1 MERSMSRDILHKY
14 WLNDRHAE
22 IVYDTDLKML
32 IVEMYLKTKYGMK
45 KVVSKPIGKEV
56 FHGESLAENTAEDWV
71 HKVLN
76 YPLPKEYVNDNEE

>member
-1 MERSMSRDILHKY
+1 
-14 WLNDRHAE
+14 
-22 IVYDTDLKML
+22 
-32 IVEMYLKTKYGMK
+32 MK